1 MNKIKSV
8 FYVILSIFMIMSFGM
23 NSVNANELNELDLSL
38 SEDGKKYVSNV
49 FHEDNVD
56 IFINDNSKDG
66 YLYIKVN
73 SALIGGDI
81 INKRDIVCQI
91 EITDHYNITYYNVE
105 QADNVFKLPRYVFS
119 GDSNNIIHFYQKTA
133 DGSINNDNI
142 FTGIINVIN
151 SQEISNKVHVFDGTY
166 IDTDGNEVIIS
177 KDGSKIFNTYDVVNV
192 FMNNID
198 SNGQVQTNDKIGL
211 FYDFREASEYVTFDN
226 FMNVLKYN
234 TQDRSLEVIAS
245 IDESVFLVGKVYKG
259 TKYKNI
265 GVSYSTHVQDMGWQS
280 WKQNGEMS
288 GTTGNSKRLE
298 GIKIRLDNIDENV
311 GIRYSTHIQD
321 IGWQSWKQNSEMSG
335 TTGQSKRL
343 EAIKIELTGELIDYY
358 DIYYR
363 VHVENLGWLDWAKNG
378 ENAGSAGYS
387 YRLEG
392 IEIKLIVKGDNP
404 PGTTTTPYKQR
415 YIRYNSHIQD
425 IGWQGQRYDGAT
437 SGTSGQSKR
446 LEAMTIALDN
456 QQYSGN
462 IEYQTHVQ
470 NVGWQNWK
478 ANGKTAGT
486 SGQSLRL
493 EAIKI
498 RLTGEMANQY
508 DIYYRVHAQ
517 NFGWL
522 GWAKNG
528 ENAGTEGYSYR
539 LEAIEIK
546 LVKKGDLAPGNTSN
560 SYYRFNSWVSSL
572 NAAKDSSQL
581 IVVSV
586 YNNNYATVSMHT
598 KGNDGY
604 WVDNYSVN
612 GRVGKNGID
621 KIREGDGK
629 TPTGIYSLHTP
640 FGIKSNPG
648 CLLGYTQVNNNH
660 YWGGGNP
667 EYYNKLVDAS
677 TIPNYNST
685 GAEHIIS
692 YGSLYNYCLAIGYNM
707 EQVVGKGSAIFL
719 HCSGKGATG
728 GCVSIPEANMI
739 YTLQN
744 IRSNAKIIIDYSS
757 KIGKY

>member
-23 NSVNANELNELDLSL
+23 NNVNANEVNELDLSL
-38 SEDGKKYVSNV
+38 SEDGENYISYV
-49 FHEDNVD
+49 FYEDNVD
-56 IFINDNSKDG
+56 VVINDNFKDG

-73 SALIGGDI
+73 SVLINGDM
-81 INKRDIVCQI
+81 INNSDIVCQV
-91 EITDHYNITYYNVE
+91 EVTDHYNITYYNVE
-105 QADNVFKLPRYVFS
+105 QADNVFKLPRNVF
-119 GDSNNIIHFYQKTA
+119 GGNLNNIIRFYQRTD
-133 DGSINNDNI
+133 DGSINNANI
-142 FTGIINVIN
+142 FTGIINIIN
-151 SQEISNKVHVFDGTY
+151 SKELSSQMHFDGTY
-166 IDTDGNEVIIS
+166 MDTDGNEVVIS
-177 KDGSKIFNTYDVVNV
+177 KDGSKIFNTYDAVNV

-198 SNGQVQTNDKIGL
+198 NNGQVQTNDKIGL
-211 FYDFREASEYVTFDN
+211 FYNYRESSEYVTLDN

-234 TQDRSLEVIAS
+234 TQDRSIEVITS
-245 IDESVFLVGKVYKG
+245 IDESIFVVGKVYKS
-259 TKYKNI
+259 TKYRNI
-265 GVSYSTHVQDMGWQS
+265 GVSYSTHVQDIGWQS

-288 GTTGNSKRLE
+288 GTTGKSKRLE
-298 GIKIRLDNIDENV
+298 GIKIQLDNIDKNI
-311 GIRYSTHIQD
+311 GIKYSTHIQD
-321 IGWQSWKQNSEMSG
+321 IGWQSWKQNGEMSG

-343 EAIKIELTGELIDYY
+343 EAIKIELTGEIIDYY
-358 DIYYR
+358 DICYR
-363 VHVENLGWLDWAKNG
+363 VHAENLGWLDWAKNG

-392 IEIKLIVKGDNP
+392 IEIKLVVKGNNP
-404 PGTTTTPYKQR
+404 PGKTTMPYKQR

-456 QQYSGN
+456 QRYSGN

-470 NVGWQNWK
+470 NIGWQNWK
-478 ANGKTAGT
+478 TNGQTAGT

-528 ENAGTEGYSYR
+528 ENSGTEGYSYR

-598 KGNDGY
+598 KGNNGY

-648 CLLGYTQVNNNH
+648 CPLGYIQVNNNH

-692 YGSLYNYCLAIGYNM
+692 YGSLYNYCLAVGYNM

-744 IRSNAKIIIDYSS
+744 IRSDAKIIIDYSS

>member
-1 MNKIKSV
+1 MNKSKSV

-23 NSVNANELNELDLSL
+23 NNVNANELNKLDLSL
-38 SEDGKKYVSNV
+38 SEDGENYVSNI
-49 FHEDNVD
+49 FYEDNVD
-56 IFINDNSKDG
+56 ILINDNSKDG

-73 SALIGGDI
+73 SALIDGDM
-81 INKRDIVCQI
+81 INNSDIVCQV
-91 EITDHYNITYYNVE
+91 EVTDHYNITYYNVE
-105 QADNVFKLPRYVFS
+105 QADNVFKLPRNVF
-119 GDSNNIIHFYQKTA
+119 GGNLNNIIRFYQRTD
-133 DGSINNDNI
+133 DGSINNANI
-142 FTGIINVIN
+142 FTGIINIIN
-151 SQEISNKVHVFDGTY
+151 SKELSSQMHFDGTY
-166 IDTDGNEVIIS
+166 MDIDGNEVVIS
-177 KDGSKIFNTYDVVNV
+177 KDGSKIFNTYDAVNV

-211 FYDFREASEYVTFDN
+211 FYNFREASEYVTFDN

-234 TQDRSLEVIAS
+234 TQDRSIEVITS
-245 IDESVFLVGKVYKG
+245 IDESVFVVGKVYKS
-259 TKYKNI
+259 TKYRNI
-265 GVSYSTHVQDMGWQS
+265 GVSYSTHVQDIGWQS

-288 GTTGNSKRLE
+288 GTTGKSKRLE
-298 GIKIRLDNIDENV
+298 GIKIQLDNIDKNI
-311 GIRYSTHIQD
+311 GIKYSTHIQD
-321 IGWQSWKQNSEMSG
+321 IGWQSWKQNGEMSG

-392 IEIKLIVKGDNP
+392 IEIKLVVKGNNP
-404 PGTTTTPYKQR
+404 PGKTTMPYKQR

-456 QQYSGN
+456 QRYSGN

-470 NVGWQNWK
+470 NIGWQNWK
-478 ANGKTAGT
+478 TNGQTAGT

-528 ENAGTEGYSYR
+528 ENSGTEGYSYR

-629 TPTGIYSLHTP
+629 TPTGIYSFHTP

-648 CLLGYTQVNNNH
+648 CPLGYIQVNNNH

-667 EYYNKLVDAS
+667 KYYNKLVDAS

-692 YGSLYNYCLAIGYNM
+692 YGSVYNYCLAIGYNM

-744 IRSNAKIIIDYSS
+744 IRSDAKIIIDYSS

>member
-23 NSVNANELNELDLSL
+23 NNVNANELNKLDLSL
-38 SEDGKKYVSNV
+38 SEDGENYVSNI
-49 FHEDNVD
+49 FYEDNVD
-56 IFINDNSKDG
+56 ILINDNSKDG

-73 SALIGGDI
+73 SALIDGDM
-81 INKRDIVCQI
+81 INNSDIVCQV
-91 EITDHYNITYYNVE
+91 EVTDHYNITYYNVE
-105 QADNVFKLPRYVFS
+105 QADNVFKLPRNVF
-119 GDSNNIIHFYQKTA
+119 GGNLNNIIRFYQRTD
-133 DGSINNDNI
+133 DGSINNANI
-142 FTGIINVIN
+142 FTGIINIIN
-151 SQEISNKVHVFDGTY
+151 SKELSSQMHFDGTY
-166 IDTDGNEVIIS
+166 MDTDGNEVVIS
-177 KDGSKIFNTYDVVNV
+177 KDGSKIFNTYDAVNV

-198 SNGQVQTNDKIGL
+198 NNGQVQTNDKIGL
-211 FYDFREASEYVTFDN
+211 FYNYRESSEYVTLDN

-234 TQDRSLEVIAS
+234 TQDRSIEVITS
-245 IDESVFLVGKVYKG
+245 IDESIFVVGKVYKS
-259 TKYKNI
+259 TKYRNI
-265 GVSYSTHVQDMGWQS
+265 GVSYSTHVQDIGWQS

-288 GTTGNSKRLE
+288 GTTGKSKRLE
-298 GIKIRLDNIDENV
+298 GIKIQLDNIDKNI
-311 GIRYSTHIQD
+311 GIKYSTHIQD
-321 IGWQSWKQNSEMSG
+321 IGWQSWKQNGEMSG

-343 EAIKIELTGELIDYY
+343 EAIKIELTGEIIDYY
-358 DIYYR
+358 DICYR
-363 VHVENLGWLDWAKNG
+363 VHAENLGWLDWAKNG

-392 IEIKLIVKGDNP
+392 IEIKLVVKGNNP
-404 PGTTTTPYKQR
+404 PGKTTMPYKQR

-456 QQYSGN
+456 QRYSGN

-470 NVGWQNWK
+470 NIGWQNWK
-478 ANGKTAGT
+478 TNGQTAGT

-528 ENAGTEGYSYR
+528 ENSGTEGYSYR

-612 GRVGKNGID
+612 GRVGKNGIN

-629 TPTGIYSLHTP
+629 TPTGIYSFHTP

-648 CLLGYTQVNNNH
+648 CPLGYIQVNNNH

-667 EYYNKLVDAS
+667 KYYNKLVDAS
-677 TIPNYNST
+677 IIPNYNST

-692 YGSLYNYCLAIGYNM
+692 YGSVYNYCLAIGYNM
-707 EQVVGKGSAIFL
+707 EQIVGKGSAIFL

-744 IRSNAKIIIDYSS
+744 IRSDAKIIIDYSS

>member
-1 MNKIKSV
+1 MNKSKSV

-23 NSVNANELNELDLSL
+23 NNVNANELNKLDLSL
-38 SEDGKKYVSNV
+38 SEDGENYVSNI
-49 FHEDNVD
+49 FYEDNVD
-56 IFINDNSKDG
+56 ILINDNSKDG

-73 SALIGGDI
+73 SALIDGDM
-81 INKRDIVCQI
+81 INNSDIVCQV
-91 EITDHYNITYYNVE
+91 EVTDHYNITYYNVE
-105 QADNVFKLPRYVFS
+105 QADNVFKLPRNVF
-119 GDSNNIIHFYQKTA
+119 GGNLNNIIRFYQRTD
-133 DGSINNDNI
+133 DGSINNANI
-142 FTGIINVIN
+142 FTGIINIIN
-151 SQEISNKVHVFDGTY
+151 SKELSSQMHFDGTY
-166 IDTDGNEVIIS
+166 MDTDGNEVVIS
-177 KDGSKIFNTYDVVNV
+177 KDGSKIFNTYDAVNV

-198 SNGQVQTNDKIGL
+198 NNGQVQTNDKIGL
-211 FYDFREASEYVTFDN
+211 FYNYRESSEYVTLDN

-234 TQDRSLEVIAS
+234 TQDRSIEVITS
-245 IDESVFLVGKVYKG
+245 IDESIFVVGKVYKS
-259 TKYKNI
+259 TKYRNI
-265 GVSYSTHVQDMGWQS
+265 GVSYSTHVQDIGWQS

-288 GTTGNSKRLE
+288 GTTGKSKRLE
-298 GIKIRLDNIDENV
+298 GIKIQLDNIDKNI
-311 GIRYSTHIQD
+311 GIKYSTHIQD
-321 IGWQSWKQNSEMSG
+321 IGWQSWKQNGEMSG

-343 EAIKIELTGELIDYY
+343 EAIKIELTGEIIDYY
-358 DIYYR
+358 DICYR
-363 VHVENLGWLDWAKNG
+363 VHAENLGWLDWAKNG

-392 IEIKLIVKGDNP
+392 IEIKLVVKGNNP
-404 PGTTTTPYKQR
+404 PGKTTMPYKQR

-456 QQYSGN
+456 QRYSGN

-470 NVGWQNWK
+470 NIGWQNWK
-478 ANGKTAGT
+478 TNGQTAGT

-528 ENAGTEGYSYR
+528 ENSGTEGYSYR

-598 KGNDGY
+598 KGNNGY

-648 CLLGYTQVNNNH
+648 CPLGYIQVNNNH

-677 TIPNYNST
+677 TISNYNST

-692 YGSLYNYCLAIGYNM
+692 YGSLYNYCLAVGYNM

-744 IRSNAKIIIDYSS
+744 IRSDAKIIIDYSS